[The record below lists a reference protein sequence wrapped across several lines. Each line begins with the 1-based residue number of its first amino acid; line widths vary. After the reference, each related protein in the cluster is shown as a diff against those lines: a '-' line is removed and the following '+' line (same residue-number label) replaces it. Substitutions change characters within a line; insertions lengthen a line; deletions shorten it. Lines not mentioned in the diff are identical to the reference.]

1 VRFVL
6 DTHTFLWFIMGNEQL
21 PQPTR
26 AVIANMD
33 HEIYLSIASLWE
45 IAIKV
50 SLGKLTLHKPFAE
63 LIPEQL
69 RINELQILPIN
80 LNDLISVTQ
89 LPFIHRDPFDRLLI
103 AQTIV
108 NDLVLITKD
117 ETLSQYAVRAVWY
130 T

>member
-89 LPFIHRDPFDRLLI
+89 LPFIHRDPFD
-103 AQTIV
+103 IV
-108 NDLVLITKD
+108 
-117 ETLSQYAVRAVWY
+117 TLFCL
-130 T
+130 